1 MMTRKLNH
9 GATGIFKFLGNP
21 HDQMQHENHTQT
33 SDKGVNLCHTTHSET
48 EAKAELALIWAE
60 VRQSATAMAEA
71 EPHLQHLLDD
81 VIIQRRSLACSLA
94 ARLSRRLSREDMLRA
109 ELEPLLVSIMT
120 ENDDLVRS
128 AAWDLQ
134 AIFDRDPACQSVLE
148 PLLFYKGFLAITAYR
163 VSHQLWLDGRKSLAL
178 YFQSVV
184 SEIFSVDIHP
194 AARIG
199 SGIFLDHAT
208 SVVVG
213 ETAIIHDN
221 VSILH
226 EVTLGG
232 TGNEVGDRH
241 PIVCS
246 GVLIGAGSKIL
257 GRVTIGECSKIGAGS
272 VVLEDVPPHKTVAGV
287 PAVVVGQ
294 SCREDNPAMD
304 MNQGLDDAS
313 L

>member
-1 MMTRKLNH
+1 
-9 GATGIFKFLGNP
+9 
-21 HDQMQHENHTQT
+21 MQHENNIQA
-33 SDKGVNLCHTTHSET
+33 SDKDVNLCHNAHTEF
-48 EAKAELALIWAE
+48 EAKAEISLIWEGIREA
-60 VRQSATAMAEA
+60 ACAMAEA
-71 EPHLQHLLDD
+71 EPHLHHLLDD
-81 VIIQRRSLACSLA
+81 VIIQRNSLACSLA

-109 ELEPLLVSIMT
+109 ELEPLLVTIMT
-120 ENDDLVRS
+120 ENDDLVQS

-134 AIFDRDPACQSVLE
+134 AIYDRDPACQSALE

-163 VSHQLWLDGRKSLAL
+163 VSHQLWRDGRKSLAL
-178 YFQSVV
+178 YFQSIV

-199 SGIFLDHAT
+199 CGILLDHAT

-287 PAVVVGQ
+287 PAVIVGE

-304 MNQGLDDAS
+304 MNQCLSDD
-313 L
+313 